1 MTILQAVNYVLRRVR
16 GYKVSALDTGGSSE
30 QAFIEDFLNEEILIV
45 STEPWHYNTRSNV
58 TLTPD
63 ASTGQISIPAGTTTI
78 DSDAENE
85 SVNVT
90 PLGDKLYDKDN
101 NTDDFS
107 DRDGLKVTYTV
118 AYAWGCMPL
127 PVREYVAAK
136 TARVFAESPRV
147 RMMELIPSLRHEE
160 QRLRTLAKRAD
171 AELSDVNILETDEA
185 INIKGRDPSTTW
197 EGGQVFPGG
206 GIVTGGL

>member
-78 DSDAENE
+78 DSDAENA

-101 NTDDFS
+101 NILNGSSVDDGVRPWDVSYF
-107 DRDGLKVTYTV
+107 
-118 AYAWGCMPL
+118 L
-127 PVREYVAAK
+127 PQNA
-136 TARVFAESPRV
+136 
-147 RMMELIPSLRHEE
+147 
-160 QRLRTLAKRAD
+160 
-171 AELSDVNILETDEA
+171 
-185 INIKGRDPSTTW
+185 
-197 EGGQVFPGG
+197 
-206 GIVTGGL
+206 